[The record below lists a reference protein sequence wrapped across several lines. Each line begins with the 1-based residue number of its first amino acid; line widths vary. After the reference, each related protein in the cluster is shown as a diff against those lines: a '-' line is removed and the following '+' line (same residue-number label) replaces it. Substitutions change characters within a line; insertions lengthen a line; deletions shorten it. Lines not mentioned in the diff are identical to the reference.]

1 MKTRL
6 QNIFSYIESGLIE
19 RTVPVRLSLLAALS
33 GEHLLLL
40 GPPGTAK
47 SEMARKLCNVFIE
60 INYFERLL
68 TRFSVPEELFGPLSI
83 KALEEDRYHRLTKNY
98 LPDASVAFIDEIFKA
113 NSAILNSLL
122 TLLNEREFDNGNV
135 RVKVPLISVIAASN
149 ELPEDEG
156 LDALFDRFLIRYQ
169 VSSVSD
175 EGFDSLLN
183 LASEAEMQVDYSDK
197 LSVADIENILSES
210 SSIRLSPEALGI
222 INDLRLYLSK
232 KSIYISDRR
241 WRKAL
246 KLLQV
251 SAFTNDKNV
260 ISKWDCVLLVHLMW
274 QVPDQIN
281 DLNSWFISEL
291 NLDIDASIIRL
302 EKLVLTWE
310 HKIEDDSSKCTK
322 KTNSNGEYLYKTPAG
337 KITTQHESVSFAE
350 RDNEVLFLAPSD
362 NKDRTNNG
370 AGYTLSELE
379 RDFFDDS
386 YKQTHIDGR
395 WVDIQNYINNT
406 QNRLVNRVE
415 FEPVV
420 EAYYF
425 SKEYLTNQHS
435 ELSDVISEVNK
446 LYENYINL
454 QTEIE
459 DIKCNH
465 LWLENSLIDKAYD
478 QINDMSP
485 KLVDYHQRLSAIL
498 KVNDSLKQVESDLEN
513 PPATSN

>member
-19 RTVPVRLSLLAALS
+19 RTTPVRLSLLAALS

-47 SEMARKLCNVFIE
+47 SEMARKLCNVFTN

-149 ELPEDEG
+149 ELPEDDG

-169 VSSVSD
+169 VGSVSD
-175 EGFDSLLN
+175 EGFDSLLS
-183 LASEAEMQVDYSDK
+183 LSPVAETQVDCIDR
-197 LSVADIENILSES
+197 LSIADIENIQSGS
-210 SSIRLSPEALGI
+210 SSIKLSPEAHQI
-222 INDLRLYLSK
+222 INKLRVYLSK

-246 KLLQV
+246 KILRV
-251 SAFTNDKNV
+251 SAFTNDKKI

-274 QVPDQIN
+274 KIPDQIN

-291 NLDIDASIIRL
+291 HLDIHASIIRL
-302 EKLVLTWE
+302 EKLVLAWE
-310 HKIEDDSSKCTK
+310 RQVEDDKNKCTQK
-322 KTNSNGEYLYKTPAG
+322 INSNGEHLYKTPDG

-350 RDNEVLFLAPSD
+350 RDNEVLFLAPPD

-370 AGYTLSELE
+370 DGYSLNELE
-379 RDFFDDS
+379 KEFFDDS

-420 EAYYF
+420 EPFYF
-425 SKEYLTNQHS
+425 TKEYLANQHS
-435 ELSDVISEVNK
+435 ELNDVISDVSE
-446 LYENYINL
+446 LYENYIKL
-454 QTEIE
+454 QAELA
-459 DIKCNH
+459 DIKNNH
-465 LWLENSLIDKAYD
+465 LWLAQGLIGEAYD
-478 QINDMSP
+478 KINDMSP
-485 KLVDYHQRLSAIL
+485 KLVDYHQRLLTIL
-498 KVNDSLKQVESDLEN
+498 MVNDSLNEIEN
-513 PPATSN
+513 KHPRTTSI

>member
-19 RTVPVRLSLLAALS
+19 RTIPVRLSLLAALS

-47 SEMARKLCNVFIE
+47 SEMARKLCNVFTN

-83 KALEEDRYHRLTKNY
+83 KALEEDRYHRLTRNY

-122 TLLNEREFDNGNV
+122 TLLNEREFDNGSV
-135 RVKVPLISVIAASN
+135 RVKVPLICVIAASN

-169 VSSVSD
+169 VGSVSD
-175 EGFDSLLN
+175 EGFDSLLS
-183 LASEAEMQVDYSDK
+183 LGSVAETQVEYIDRFSI
-197 LSVADIENILSES
+197 ADIENIQSDS
-210 SSIRLSPEALGI
+210 SSIKLSPAAHEI
-222 INDLRLYLSK
+222 INKLRVYLSK

-274 QVPDQIN
+274 QIPDQID
-281 DLNSWFISEL
+281 DLNSWFMSEL
-291 NLDIDASIIRL
+291 HLDINTSIINL
-302 EKLVLTWE
+302 EKLVLAWE
-310 HKIEDDSSKCTK
+310 RQVKDDKNKCTQ
-322 KTNSNGEYLYKTPAG
+322 KTNSNGEFLYKTPDG
-337 KITTQHESVSFAE
+337 KITTQHERVSFSE
-350 RDNEVLFLAPSD
+350 RDNEVLFLAPPDS
-362 NKDRTNNG
+362 KDRTNNG
-370 AGYTLSELE
+370 DGYSLTELE
-379 RDFFDDS
+379 REFFDDN
-386 YKQTHIDGR
+386 YKQTHIDGH
-395 WVDIQNYINNT
+395 WVNIQNYINNT

-420 EAYYF
+420 EPFYF
-425 SKEYLTNQHS
+425 AKDYLANQRS
-435 ELSDVISEVNK
+435 ELNEIISDVNE
-446 LYENYINL
+446 LYENFINL
-454 QTEIE
+454 QTELA
-459 DIKCNH
+459 DIKSNH
-465 LWLENSLIDKAYD
+465 LWLAQGLISEAYD
-478 QINDMSP
+478 NINEMSP
-485 KLVDYHQRLSAIL
+485 KLVDYHQRLLTIL
-498 KVNDSLKQVESDLEN
+498 MVNDSLNEIEN
-513 PPATSN
+513 NHPRTTPT